1 MYQKWIALMG
11 VYNPIQSF
19 IDYNRTGFP
28 LTPLSSN
35 ATQTR
40 KPYRL
45 IYPVSEYVANS
56 ANVPTMTSAEVFA
69 INSKTPFWVPGA
81 PN

>member
-1 MYQKWIALMG
+1 MYQKWVALMG
-11 VYNPIQSF
+11 INAIESY
-19 IDYNRTGFP
+19 IDYTRTGFP

-35 ATQTR
+35 AAQTR

-45 IYPVSEYVANS
+45 VYPVSEYVANS
-56 ANVPTMTSAEVFA
+56 ANVPSMSPTDPFVKNTL
-69 INSKTPFWVPGA
+69 TPFWVAGA